1 MSDESNGMDDVNEM
15 DDVNGMDEPDG
26 LDESNGPDA
35 EPNPVDAEGAT
46 ADPVEKEGT
55 FLVTHAEDDSAVVRD
70 VADGQVHALAANPG
84 VEVGQAMEATLAS
97 EPPLHAT
104 WTAVE
109 VYERRTIDRE
119 RSEEP
124 PTRQEREAAEDGAVG
139 DLARIE
145 RAGSGELHVLS
156 VPEDRTEDAVE
167 DVLEDEATLT
177 RAARLGVSRVEVR
190 AADGV
195 VSVRYLP

>member
-1 MSDESNGMDDVNEM
+1 MSDESNET
-15 DDVNGMDEPDG
+15 DEPN
-26 LDESNGPDA
+26 ESNEPNESDA
-35 EPNPVDAEGAT
+35 EPNPVAAEGTT
-46 ADPVEKEGT
+46 ADPLEKEGT
-55 FLVTHAEDDSAVVRD
+55 FLVTHAEDDSAIVRD

-109 VYERRTIDRE
+109 VYGRRTIERE

-124 PTRQEREAAEDGAVG
+124 PTQQEREAAEDGAVG

-156 VPEDRTEDAVE
+156 VPDDRTEDAVE

-177 RAARLGVSRVEVR
+177 RAARMGVSRVEVR